1 MPKRRLAQAGE
12 DVGKVRDQVTL
23 MRRKSTQGGG
33 DRGQEQVASM
43 IEQEVRTVTP
53 PPSFS
58 TTAAQFNIHNV
69 WIIGDSLVRGAQKAA
84 LSRPGANLGLG
95 DSVNVL
101 WESISGMK
109 INDLNDTVNY
119 LLTFNPPPEVLI
131 IHCGG
136 NDLGSDLTTLDLTW
150 TVKNMLTDWLGMM
163 PNTKFIWS
171 QILPRMSWRYIPDYV
186 IANKMRSR
194 INS

>member
-1 MPKRRLAQAGE
+1 M
-12 DVGKVRDQVTL
+12 
-23 MRRKSTQGGG
+23 
-33 DRGQEQVASM
+33 
-43 IEQEVRTVTP
+43 
-53 PPSFS
+53 
-58 TTAAQFNIHNV
+58 
-69 WIIGDSLVRGAQKAA
+69 
-84 LSRPGANLGLG
+84 SRPGANLGLG

-194 INS
+194 INSCLGAHFIKNGGAYLKFPDIRQNSIYFSSDDCHLSSLGYEIMVNTISGAVYTFLYTSEHVFPK